1 MPDINSNAERPPA
14 NIMEVEL
21 APVQREALDR
31 MVDLTGKSADSL
43 AQLMFDW
50 GFESWDSLARLVE
63 PE

>member
-1 MPDINSNAERPPA
+1 
-14 NIMEVEL
+14 MEVEL